1 MENKEKANI
10 FYMYYQIIKKYKI
23 YMEVNLEAYNF
34 SPAQLDVLTFL
45 INNRNQ
51 DVTATMIGQYRG
63 VSKGLISKA
72 VNELEDKKIIKVSQS
87 KKDKR
92 VNLLTIEDFSSR
104 QIQEIKKYND
114 EFIDNLIKDLS
125 YEDLLNFNRISLIM
139 MDNVG
144 RIE

>member
-1 MENKEKANI
+1 MENKEKANV

>member
-51 DVTATMIGQYRG
+51 DVTATMIGQDRG